1 MLIEHDE
8 LVLTITELII
18 NLIYISPILGVY
30 IKALDDVVN
39 VSKPA
44 LDLAKD
50 YGCNTL

>member
-1 MLIEHDE
+1 MAE
-8 LVLTITELII
+8 LVI
-18 NLIYISPILGVY
+18 NLIYIPSVLRVY

-50 YGCNTL
+50 YDYNTL

>member
-1 MLIEHDE
+1 MA
-8 LVLTITELII
+8 ELII
-18 NLIYISPILGVY
+18 NLIHILHILGVY
-30 IKALDDVVN
+30 IIALYDVGN